1 MIQESDAPRIAAEVT
16 SRMVAA
22 RLAQARAGG
31 RPIEHVLNETM
42 FHERRRLARA
52 RGVEEDKKFYKQL
65 AAQLPRASEAQL
77 TRMLSSVV
85 ERYVSEIEGHFD
97 PRIYQLATRVLPM
110 GTGALLNAMSAR
122 KVMINGT
129 MPSFDKRILID
140 GDISSVHRLAER
152 GTVLF
157 VPTHSSN
164 LDSIIMGSGL
174 YQLGLPPA
182 TYGAGLNL
190 FQHRLIG
197 FFMRNLGAYTVDR
210 LKTDP
215 LYKNTLK
222 EYSTVILEFG
232 RHQLFFPGGTR
243 GRSGMLE
250 GHLKKGLL
258 GTALQAY
265 ANNVQRGKDRRMY
278 IVPVTINY
286 PLVLE
291 ASTLIDDYLQESG
304 RARYII
310 EDDEFSKVERWAA
323 YGRGLFRLDM
333 YIYLRFGSAYDPFG
347 NPVTPTGESLDPHGR
362 IIDPSG
368 YLRRGGEV
376 VQDGARDAEYTRM
389 LASKIVDSYQIN
401 NIACATHVVSFALF
415 HHFWQTLSPQDV
427 YRFLRRIGEYMS
439 VSKEDFLPVLERLLR
454 ELRARSSRGEIRL
467 EHIVRNAS
475 AEDILHYAMAP
486 LAFYHTTPVV
496 KQADGRLFVGD
507 ANLLFYYRNR
517 LEGYGLLGEPNLL
530 ETHQTS

>member
-1 MIQESDAPRIAAEVT
+1 MIQESDAPKIAAAVRA
-16 SRMVAA
+16 RMVESHVD
-22 RLAQARAGG
+22 LARAGG
-31 RPIEHVLNETM
+31 RPIEHVLNETI
-42 FHERRRLARA
+42 FHEKRRLARV
-52 RGVEEDKKFYKQL
+52 RGAEEDKKFYAAL
-65 AAQLPRASEAQL
+65 AHQLPRASEAEL
-77 TRMLSSVV
+77 HRMLSSVV
-85 ERYVSEIEGHFD
+85 GRYVDEIEGHFD
-97 PRIYQLATRVLPM
+97 PRVYRLATRILPL
-110 GTGALLNAMSAR
+110 GTGALLNALSAR
-122 KVMINGT
+122 RVFSDAKL
-129 MPSFDKRILID
+129 PSFDNRILIE
-140 GDISSVHRLAER
+140 GDVSSVHRLAER

-164 LDSIIMGSGL
+164 LDSIIIGSGL

-190 FQHRLIG
+190 FKHRVMG

-215 LYKNTLK
+215 LYKSTLK
-222 EYSTVILEFG
+222 EYSSVILEFG

-250 GHLKKGLL
+250 DRLKKGLL
-258 GTALQAY
+258 GTALEAY
-265 ANNVQRGKDRRMY
+265 TNNLKSGKDRRMY

-291 ASTLIDDYLQESG
+291 AATLIDDYLQESG

-310 EDDEFSKVERWAA
+310 DDDEFSQVERWAA

-368 YLRRGGEV
+368 YVRRAGEV
-376 VQDGARDAEYTRM
+376 TVDRARDAEYTRM
-389 LASKIVDSYQIN
+389 LSSKLVQSYRKN

-415 HHFWQTLSPQDV
+415 HYFWTQFDVPDV
-427 YRFLRRIGEYMS
+427 YRFLRRLTEHAS
-439 VSKEDFLPVLERLLR
+439 VSEAEFLPVLERLL
-454 ELRARSSRGEIRL
+454 EEIRALSDRGEIRL
-467 EHIVRNAS
+467 EHILQQGS
-475 AEDILHYAMAP
+475 AEDVLRFALPP
-486 LAFYHTTPVV
+486 LAYYHTSPVV
-496 KQADGRLFVGD
+496 THMDRHFYIGD

-517 LEGYGLLGEPNLL
+517 IEGYGLLGESDTLDTRHNA
-530 ETHQTS
+530 

>member
-1 MIQESDAPRIAAEVT
+1 MIQESDAPRIAAEVRA
-16 SRMVAA
+16 RMVAA
-22 RLAQARAGG
+22 RVAQARAQD
-31 RPIEHVLNETM
+31 RPIEHVLNETI
-42 FHERRRLARA
+42 FHEKRRLARV
-52 RGVEEDKKFYKQL
+52 RGADDDKKFYRQL

-77 TRMLSSVV
+77 TRMLSTVV

-97 PRIYQLATRVLPM
+97 PRIYQLATRVLPL

-122 KVMINGT
+122 KVLINGT
-129 MPSFDKRILID
+129 LPSFDKRILID

-164 LDSIIMGSGL
+164 LDSIIIGSGL
-174 YQLGLPPA
+174 YQLDLPPA

-190 FQHRLIG
+190 FRHRVIG

-215 LYKNTLK
+215 LYKDTLK
-222 EYSTVILEFG
+222 EYSTAILEFG

-250 GHLKKGLL
+250 HHLKKGLL

-265 ANNVQRGKDRRMY
+265 ANNLQRGKDRRMY

-310 EDDEFSKVERWAA
+310 EDDEFSQIERWAA

-333 YIYLRFGSAYDPFG
+333 YIYLRFGSAFDPFG

-368 YLRRGGEV
+368 YLRRDGEV

-389 LASKIVDSYQIN
+389 LAQRIVASYKIN

-415 HHFWQTLSPQDV
+415 HYFWQRMQTSDV
-427 YRFLRRIGEYMS
+427 YRFLRRIGEDVS
-439 VSKEDFLPVLERLLR
+439 VSEEDFFPVLEALLV
-454 ELRARSSRGEIRL
+454 ELRQRADRGELRL
-467 EHIVRNAS
+467 EHILRNAR
-475 AEDILHYAMAP
+475 AEDILRYALAP

-496 KQADGRLFVGD
+496 RQEDGRLYVGD

-530 ETHQTS
+530 DARHQA